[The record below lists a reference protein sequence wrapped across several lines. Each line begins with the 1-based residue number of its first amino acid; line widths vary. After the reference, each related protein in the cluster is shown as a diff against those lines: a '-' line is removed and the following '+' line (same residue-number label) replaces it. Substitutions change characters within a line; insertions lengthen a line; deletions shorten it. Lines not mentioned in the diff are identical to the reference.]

1 MNREILPKVKAII
14 NQAIKEAKSFDD
26 VKVRPEHIILS
37 TLLDND
43 NDTVKILKS
52 LNIETGDLYDK
63 LSDYIRKTINSPSI
77 VTNTRKSLPMSN
89 ETAKI
94 IKDVD
99 KECEKLNDTS
109 IDAPHVFLAI
119 LLSKLQ
125 VNEFLNTYGIN
136 YHSFKTKFKEMRDDF
151 PNGAYE
157 GDEQDEPADDSYKR
171 KAPKQ
176 GEAKSKTP
184 VLDNFCRDVS
194 KAVEKGEIDPVV
206 GRAVEIKRVS
216 QILSRRKKN
225 NPILIGE
232 PGVGKTSIV
241 EGLAQLISDGNAP
254 RTLMGKR
261 IFTLDLAS
269 IVAGTK
275 YRGQFE
281 ERMKAVLEECKANP
295 DIILFIDELH
305 TIVGAGNASGSLDAS
320 NIFKPALARGELQ
333 VIGATTLDEYRE
345 NIEKDGALTRRFQQV
360 LVEETTLE
368 ETKII
373 LTNIKEKYEKH
384 HKVKYTDE
392 AIDECVKLSARY
404 IMDRSM
410 PDKAIDVMDEAGAM
424 TNVSVEKPESI
435 KKLEAKKDDINE
447 KKKDVVRSQKYEE
460 AAKLRDEERK
470 VTEEL
475 TTAMAEWNAK
485 LDKNITEVGVE
496 LISEVVS
503 MMTGIPL
510 TKISTQESKRLINM
524 DKDLMGKVI
533 GQDAAVTKVVKAI
546 KRNRIGIKDKNKP
559 VGSFIFLGPT
569 GVGKTLL
576 AKLLAEYVFGDADSL
591 VRMDMS
597 EYMEKHSVSKLIGP
611 PPGYVGYDQG
621 GQLTE
626 KVRRKPHCVILFDEI
641 EKAHEDVFN
650 LLLQLLDEGQLTD
663 GLGRKVNFKNA
674 LIILTSNIGVRE
686 VNSFGKSMGFETASS
701 IVNEENKARA
711 IIEKA
716 LKKKFRPEFLNRI
729 DESIIFNGLSEED
742 IHKIIYLEVS
752 NLEKRVIEMGY
763 KLKIDKEAIEFL
775 ARQGYDEA
783 YGARP
788 LNRAIQKYVEDPV
801 ADEILKDNI
810 AEGETIHISF
820 DKEKEEIIVAG
831 EKPTKPSKKK

>member
-1 MNREILPKVKAII
+1 MNKDIHPKLKLII
-14 NQAIKEAKSFDD
+14 NQAIKESQSFDD
-26 VKVRPEHIILS
+26 LKVRPEHLILS
-37 TLLDND
+37 ILNDND
-43 NDTVKILKS
+43 NAST
-52 LNIETGDLYDK
+52 
-63 LSDYIRKTINSPSI
+63 
-77 VTNTRKSLPMSN
+77 
-89 ETAKI
+89 KI
-94 IKDVD
+94 IKSLKVDINGLHDNISDFLRKSDLIPRITLTNKRKPPFSEETKAIFKLVD
-99 KECEKLNDTS
+99 KECEKYSDKMIETQHIMLTILSSKLPINDILND
-109 IDAPHVFLAI
+109 V
-119 LLSKLQ
+119 
-125 VNEFLNTYGIN
+125 GIN
-136 YHSFKTKFKEMRDDF
+136 YNSFKNKMKEEIKSSGF
-151 PNGAYE
+151 
-157 GDEQDEPADDSYKR
+157 DDSDMDDTNEGFR
-171 KAPKQ
+171 KKPIKSD
-176 GEAKSKTP
+176 AKSKTP

-194 KAVEKGEIDPVV
+194 KAVENGEIDPVI
-206 GRAVEIKRVS
+206 GRQQEIKRVS

-241 EGLAQLISDGNAP
+241 EGLAQIIQNGTAP
-254 RTLMGKR
+254 RTLIGKR

-275 YRGQFE
+275 FRGQFE
-281 ERMKAVLEECKANP
+281 ERMKAILQECKANP
-295 DIILFIDELH
+295 DVVLFIDELH
-305 TIVGAGNASGSLDAS
+305 TIIGAGNASGSLDAS

-360 LVEETTLE
+360 LVEEPNLD
-368 ETKII
+368 ETKTI
-373 LTNIKEKYEKH
+373 LLNIKDKYEKH

-410 PDKAIDVMDEAGAM
+410 PDKAIDVLDEAGAS
-424 TNVSVEKPESI
+424 TNVTVEKPESI
-435 KKLEAKKDDINE
+435 KLLEAKRLEIIEN
-447 KKKDVVRSQKYEE
+447 KKEVVLKQKYEE
-460 AAKLRDEERK
+460 AAKLRDEEKK
-470 VTEEL
+470 VDEGLEKAL
-475 TTAMAEWNAK
+475 ADWNES
-485 LDKNITEVGVE
+485 LDQNITEIGVE
-496 LISEVVS
+496 KISEIVS

-510 TKISTQESKRLINM
+510 NKISTQEGKKLLNL
-524 DKDLMGKVI
+524 DKELSGSVI
-533 GQDAAVTKVVKAI
+533 GQESAVIKVVKAI

-576 AKLLAEYVFGDADSL
+576 AKLLAEQVFGDGDAL

-597 EYMEKHSVSKLIGP
+597 EYMEKHSVSRLIGP

-674 LIILTSNIGVRE
+674 LIIMTSNIGVKE
-686 VNSFGKSMGFETASS
+686 ANSFGKSMGFETDTKILS
-701 IVNEENKARA
+701 EENKVRE

-716 LKKKFRPEFLNRI
+716 LKKKFKPEFLNRI
-729 DESIIFNGLSEED
+729 DEAIVFNSLSRED
-742 IHKIIYLEVS
+742 IHKIIYVE
-752 NLEKRVIEMGY
+752 IE
-763 KLKIDKEAIEFL
+763 KLKDRIEEMHYGLHVTEDAIDFL
-775 ARQGYDEA
+775 AEQGYSEE

-788 LNRAIQKYVEDPV
+788 LNRAIQHYIEDSV
-801 ADEILKDNI
+801 ADEILNDKI
-810 AEGETIHISF
+810 KEGETINI
-820 DKEKEEIIVAG
+820 DYVKGEIVVKTTK
-831 EKPTKPSKKK
+831 KPKNK